1 MVLWVRG
8 RIVPYMRL
16 YHAIFSGRPL
26 ASHAQVARI
35 QSMSDLIEFVSEGI
49 KYAWFI
55 MRRGQPFTGAMMLFD
70 FLALVALAG
79 CIVGGL
85 IYKTVACLS

>member
-1 MVLWVRG
+1 MHETLSRDFF
-8 RIVPYMRL
+8 RQ
-16 YHAIFSGRPL
+16 AL
-26 ASHAQVARI
+26 AYPTTLARI

-85 IYKTVACLS
+85 IYKTVLCLS

>member
-1 MVLWVRG
+1 MN
-8 RIVPYMRL
+8 
-16 YHAIFSGRPL
+16 
-26 ASHAQVARI
+26 
-35 QSMSDLIEFVSEGI
+35 DLIEFVSEGI

-85 IYKTVACLS
+85 IYKTVLCLS